1 MIDDGERRGG
11 AADAGWYAD
20 AARPDGAK
28 VWLVT
33 AGGLIC
39 ALGLLMGRWS
49 PARLLDYQAWDEIP
63 WYLDLRLPLVVC
75 GLIIVAAIKDS
86 RPTALRLPPQLTLSV
101 AFLVIALLGFTLTAG
116 VGGIEC
122 HTDYC
127 GQKATDVIW
136 LTCFLFIAFCMAL
149 EPGFEDQF
157 YLWVFLLA
165 MVLALTGLRSAMTT
179 VTAGPTG
186 VTALEGGRN
195 VFSRILG
202 VLAILALYYYLGARQ
217 NVMRV
222 AMIATFGLSLGLM
235 VLTGSRGGTAASLC
249 GLAAAAVLFRAPL
262 RGMLAIGFAV
272 LIAGT
277 VAVELGMLDTF
288 AKYVTDRYINRVF
301 GQLYLSGRDTLFW
314 DGIGMWLDHPV
325 MGAGLG
331 RFSEFSAMA
340 YPHNFFVELLAETG
354 IIGFALLLVPLGCI
368 LNVIRRNWSTVD
380 KRGMAI
386 FALYAV
392 AAQASGDIYDSR
404 ALILLPVIAACG
416 AVIRQAAPA
425 ITAPPQ
431 EHPAGSAA

>member
-1 MIDDGERRGG
+1 MIDDGEGQG
-11 AADAGWYAD
+11 SAAGAGWYAEAVRQD
-20 AARPDGAK
+20 SAR

-49 PARLLDYQAWDEIP
+49 PARLLDYQAWDDIP

-75 GLIIVAAIKDS
+75 GLIIVGAIKDS
-86 RPTALRLPPQLTLSV
+86 RPTELRLPPQLTLSV
-101 AFLVIALLGFTLTAG
+101 AFMVIALLGFTLTAS

-127 GQKATDVIW
+127 GQKTTDVIW
-136 LTCFLFIAFCMAL
+136 LICFLFIAFCLAL

-165 MVLALTGLRSAMTT
+165 MVLALTGLRGAMTT
-179 VTAGPTG
+179 VTAGSMG

-202 VLAILALYYYLGARQ
+202 VLAILALYYYLGARN
-217 NVMRV
+217 NVLRV

-249 GLAAAAVLFRAPL
+249 GLAVAAVLFRAPM

-288 AKYVTDRYINRVF
+288 AKYVTDRYISRVF

-340 YPHNFFVELLAETG
+340 YPHNFFVELLAEAG